1 MFKQRAIIVLL
12 VASIALI
19 LAGYGPATPQEEV
32 TTAPPTQATAASVPT
47 TAPETEAATAPT
59 AGEGQGEPITITKWD
74 LWASGETTL
83 RGINIYQRQVYPGWD
98 GPDWMGPGP
107 LGPPYVQEDFD
118 EIAATGIN
126 YVNIS
131 HPGLFTEKPPFT
143 LDEGAQ

>member
-32 TTAPPTQATAASVPT
+32 TTAPPTQVTAASVPT

-74 LWASGETTL
+74 LWASGFLSGASL
-83 RGINIYQRQVYPGWD
+83 RDLVQLAGLLGIGATPRAHRPPHPLFKSRDGQRAPGSASLQRR
-98 GPDWMGPGP
+98 PFP
-107 LGPPYVQEDFD
+107 
-118 EIAATGIN
+118 AARHCD
-126 YVNIS
+126 V
-131 HPGLFTEKPPFT
+131 
-143 LDEGAQ
+143 